1 MSPRMSHV
9 YVLTNQHQQFL
20 SKSNEWID
28 GRESSKLFRTE
39 HKDVAINQMFEANT
53 RNVSLRIELLECPL
67 DSKKH
72 PEIPADALSDEPLPG
87 AEGSD
92 ASALDVQSAGDPDE
106 LPQPA
111 PSETPPEHNPE
122 VDPEPA
128 PEVEPDPQP
137 EVNPEQFP
145 GHSPEVPPEVPPEI
159 QPDQPPES
167 VTEQP

>member
-1 MSPRMSHV
+1 MSHV

-28 GRESSKLFRTE
+28 GRENNKLFRTE

-67 DSKKH
+67 DTKKH
-72 PEIPADALSDEPLPG
+72 PQVPDDALSDEPLLAADAT
-87 AEGSD
+87 AEE
-92 ASALDVQSAGDPDE
+92 AASAGDPDE
-106 LPQPA
+106 LPQPG

-122 VDPEPA
+122 VDPAPA
-128 PEVEPDPQP
+128 PEVEPQPQP
-137 EVNPEQFP
+137 EVNPDQYP
-145 GHSPEVPPEVPPEI
+145 GHSPEVPPEI

-167 VTEQP
+167 AIEQP

>member
-28 GRESSKLFRTE
+28 GRESTKLFRTE

-72 PEIPADALSDEPLPG
+72 PQIPAEALSEEPLVSAG
-87 AEGSD
+87 ALAEDTQG
-92 ASALDVQSAGDPDE
+92 AGDPDE
-106 LPQPA
+106 LPQPD

-145 GHSPEVPPEVPPEI
+145 GNTPEI